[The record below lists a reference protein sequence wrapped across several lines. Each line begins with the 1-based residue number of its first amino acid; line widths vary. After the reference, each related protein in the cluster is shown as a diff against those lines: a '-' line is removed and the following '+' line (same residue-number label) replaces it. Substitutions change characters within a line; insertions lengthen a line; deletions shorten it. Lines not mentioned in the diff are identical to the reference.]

1 MRSGARIAP
10 DDARQGRPA
19 RPTHRLRIFMNDIT
33 QQIATTLKATRARRG
48 WSLTLTAANTGVSK
62 AMLGQIERGESSPT
76 VATLWKIA
84 SGMNIPFSA
93 FISAPEQHE
102 GVLRRTGVPAPVS
115 AGENAMRVTP
125 LFPFD
130 ARLGFEM
137 LVVEV
142 VAGGASASSPH
153 ERGVIEH
160 VIVVSGELEL
170 NIDGVWHRLAS
181 GDGMRF
187 AADRPHGYR
196 NSTAAPV
203 RFHNLIHYPARP
215 ATAAGP
221 DEDASAV
228 EFPGDRL

>member
-1 MRSGARIAP
+1 
-10 DDARQGRPA
+10 
-19 RPTHRLRIFMNDIT
+19 MNDII
-33 QQIATTLKATRARRG
+33 QQIAATLKATRARRG
-48 WSLTLTAANTGVSK
+48 WSLTLTAAKTGVSK

-76 VATLWKIA
+76 VAVLWKIA
-84 SGMNIPFSA
+84 SGMSVPFSV
-93 FISAPEQHE
+93 FIAAPARQED
-102 GVLRRTGVPAPVS
+102 VLRRTGVPAPVS
-115 AGENAMRVTP
+115 AQESVMRVTP

-160 VIVVSGELEL
+160 VIVVSGQLEL
-170 NIDGVWHRLAS
+170 DIDGVCHQLSS
-181 GDGMRF
+181 GDGICF

-196 NSTAAPV
+196 NRTSEPV

-215 ATAAGP
+215 ANVTGP
-221 DEDASAV
+221 GEDASAV
-228 EFPGDRL
+228 ELPGDGV